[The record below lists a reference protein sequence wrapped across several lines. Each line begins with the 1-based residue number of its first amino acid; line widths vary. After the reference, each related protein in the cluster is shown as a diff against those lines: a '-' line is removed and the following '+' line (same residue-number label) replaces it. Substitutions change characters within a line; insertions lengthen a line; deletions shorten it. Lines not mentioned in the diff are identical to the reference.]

1 MEDVR
6 QEPLR
11 CGVSNRDAEKEATKD
26 DEEEHPSM
34 TQLLRVRSRS
44 TLRASDCSEEIVP
57 SHTETVIVVFS
68 QLHAGYRDQNQ
79 GMERWAVCSSGDW
92 EESSLHF
99 KQGLTSCTV
108 ILLDIAVQSLHS
120 A

>member
-26 DEEEHPSM
+26 EEEEHPSM

-57 SHTETVIVVFS
+57 SHTETVIVVFP
-68 QLHAGYRDQNQ
+68 QLHARYRDQNQ
-79 GMERWAVCSSGDW
+79 GMER
-92 EESSLHF
+92 
-99 KQGLTSCTV
+99 
-108 ILLDIAVQSLHS
+108 
-120 A
+120 